1 MRVLLAYKMCN
12 MIRLLKFVIAVPT
25 FLLIGCTNEDDS
37 FLVTWIMVGVNNTTQ
52 QADAHLISGGGKV
65 ILIDT
70 GHQNTIHALF
80 NELKFRNIDYIDAV
94 FITHPHSDHYGGLVD
109 LIKSKI
115 GIGVIY
121 MNDVS
126 QEWMKREWWGGNYG
140 DLVEIRENA
149 MLKNISISTY
159 DKFESFYFN
168 EKCKFNK
175 LFIFSEEELLEKGI
189 GPDINELSLISELK
203 YGEYKAL
210 FTGDLNT
217 KLSNWL
223 LENEKEQI
231 WCDVLKVPHHGTE
244 GLASNDFFQA
254 TEAKIC
260 LVPSPTHL
268 WESNRSSRPREVFKK
283 MGSKVFLNGELGSV
297 TVEFR
302 SSGVRVHS
310 STRRNLFSLN
320 KINKFF

>member
-12 MIRLLKFVIAVPT
+12 MIRLLKFVITVPT

-37 FLVTWIMVGVNNTTQ
+37 FLVTWVMVGVNNTTQ

-175 LFIFSEEELLEKGI
+175 LFIFSE
-189 GPDINELSLISELK
+189 
-203 YGEYKAL
+203 
-210 FTGDLNT
+210 
-217 KLSNWL
+217 
-223 LENEKEQI
+223 
-231 WCDVLKVPHHGTE
+231 
-244 GLASNDFFQA
+244 
-254 TEAKIC
+254 
-260 LVPSPTHL
+260 
-268 WESNRSSRPREVFKK
+268 
-283 MGSKVFLNGELGSV
+283 
-297 TVEFR
+297 
-302 SSGVRVHS
+302 
-310 STRRNLFSLN
+310 
-320 KINKFF
+320 